1 MNKYLLGTTALATAG
16 LIAGMAGGASA
27 ANQGDN
33 RIKVGVHGYH
43 QQWGVY
49 ADQDIDSKATP
60 GGASNRFKTNAVD
73 QKHNSEICFTG
84 ETTLDNGITFGI
96 NVQLEANSDPTPG
109 SDSTG
114 DQIDESYLYI
124 QSDSMGRLI
133 LGDENNAGYLL
144 HVTAPDG
151 GISIDSGDMV
161 SDDFW
166 QNLSG
171 FSNFNTTLGTTN
183 LRFGDND
190 SGKFT
195 YISPRFAGFQLG
207 ASYIPQFEPGG
218 GDDNDPIYKSRGT
231 NTDDKET
238 QNEGYAVG
246 ANFKEDF
253 GGFGVQASLGY
264 LGANTSDNPLSAA
277 NGGAQFSFAGFT
289 VGGAY
294 VKAFGGSRTLND
306 NGQEITEF
314 DGDGWT
320 AGGAYEIGPYK
331 IGITYQRGVNSGF
344 KGADGGDVRLDQ
356 ANISGTYQFGPGIR
370 LVGGFFAYDSDAQN
384 PGCVT
389 ADCGAGY
396 NNDGWGFA
404 SGIKLGF

>member
-1 MNKYLLGTTALATAG
+1 MNKYLLGTTALTTAG

-49 ADQDIDSKATP
+49 ANQDIDSKATP

-96 NVQLEANSDPTPG
+96 NVQLEANTES
-109 SDSTG
+109 
-114 DQIDESYLYI
+114 DQIDESFLYV

-133 LGDENNAGYLL
+133 LGDENNAGFLL

-151 GISIDSGDMV
+151 GISIDSGDMTN
-161 SDDFW
+161 DLFW
-166 QNLSG
+166 ENLSG
-171 FSNFNTTLGTTN
+171 FSYFDTSLATTN

-207 ASYIPQFEPGG
+207 ASYIPQFESG
-218 GDDNDPIYKSRGT
+218 GDNNSSVYKSRVAGT
-231 NTDDKET
+231 NTINRT
-238 QNEGYAVG
+238 RNGVAVG
-246 ANFKEDF
+246 GNFTEDF
-253 GGFGVQASLGY
+253 NGFGVKLSLGW
-264 LGANTSDNPLSAA
+264 LGAQTSDNDLSAA
-277 NGGAQFSFAGFT
+277 NAGAQFSYAGLT

-294 VKAFGGSRTLND
+294 VKAFDGTQSVDATGNELRTAK
-306 NGQEITEF
+306 GY
-314 DGDGWT
+314 GWT
-320 AGGAYEIGPYK
+320 VGGAYEIGPYTV
-331 IGITYQRGVNSGF
+331 GLTYQYGENDGNRGSSG
-344 KGADGGDVRLDQ
+344 KPQLQQ
-356 ANISGTYQFGPGIR
+356 ANISGTYQFGPGVD
-370 LVGGFFAYDSDAQN
+370 LVGGFFAYDLQTQGRSDGTVGFDNQ
-384 PGCVT
+384 
-389 ADCGAGY
+389 
-396 NNDGWGFA
+396 GWGFA
-404 SGIKLGF
+404 SGIKLAF

>member
-1 MNKYLLGTTALATAG
+1 MKKYLLGTTALATAG
-16 LIAGMAGGASA
+16 LIAGMAGDA
-27 ANQGDN
+27 AADS
-33 RIKVGVHGYH
+33 RIKVGVNGFH

-49 ADQDIDSKATP
+49 ADQDIDTRNDDGTSTKI
-60 GGASNRFKTNAVD
+60 KTLPVD
-73 QKHNSEICFTG
+73 QKHNSEVCFTG
-84 ETTLDNGITFGI
+84 ELTLDNGITFGL
-96 NVQLEANSDPTPG
+96 NVQLEANTEA
-109 SDSTG
+109 
-114 DQIDESYLYI
+114 DQIDELYLYVE
-124 QSDSMGRLI
+124 SDSMGRLI
-133 LGDENNAGYLL
+133 VGDENNAGYLL

-151 GISIDSGDMV
+151 GVSIDSGDMI
-161 SDDFW
+161 SDLFW
-166 QNLSG
+166 ADTYGGS
-171 FSNFNTTLGTTN
+171 SFNTSLATTN
-183 LRFGDND
+183 LRFNDND

-207 ASYIPQFEPGG
+207 ASFIPQFEPGG
-218 GDDNDPIYKSRGT
+218 GDDNDPVYKSRGT
-231 NTDDKET
+231 NVDNKET
-238 QNEGYAVG
+238 QNNGYAVG

-264 LGANTSDNPLSAA
+264 VGANTSDNPLSAA
-277 NGGAQFSFAGFT
+277 NAGAQFSFAGFT

-294 VKAFGGSRTLND
+294 VKAFGGSRTLDD

-331 IGITYQRGVNSGF
+331 IGITYQRGVNKGF
-344 KGADGGDVRLDQ
+344 ADADGGDVRLDQ

-370 LVGGFFAYDSDAQN
+370 LVGGFFAYDADAQN

-389 ADCGAGY
+389 TNCGQGY

>member
-1 MNKYLLGTTALATAG
+1 MKKYLLGTTALATAG
-16 LIAGMAGGASA
+16 LIAGMAGDA
-27 ANQGDN
+27 AADS

-49 ADQDIDSKATP
+49 LNDDIDTRNDDGSTTKI
-60 GGASNRFKTNAVD
+60 KTSPVD

-84 ETTLDNGITFGI
+84 ESTLDNGITFGL
-96 NVQLEANSDPTPG
+96 NVQLEANTE
-109 SDSTG
+109 G
-114 DQIDESYLYI
+114 DQIDESYLYV
-124 QSDSMGRLI
+124 QSDSMGRI
-133 LGDENNAGYLL
+133 IVGDENNAGYLL

-151 GISIDSGDMV
+151 GISIDSGDMI
-161 SDDFW
+161 SDTFW
-166 QNLSG
+166 ADTYGGS
-171 FSNFNTTLGTTN
+171 SFNTSLATTN
-183 LRFGDND
+183 LRFNDND

-356 ANISGTYQFGPGIR
+356 ANLGGPYQFGPGIR

-396 NNDGWGFA
+396 DNDGWGFA